1 MASGQIIPFLPNQQ
15 VPIPNLEN
23 SPSNPPRLLDQM
35 RERIRTLHYSIRTEH
50 TYVDWVKRYIWFYK
64 GKRHPK
70 DMGVA
75 EVRAFLTHLAVE
87 LNVAAATQNQALNA
101 IVFLYKQVLKKDLGD
116 IGEFDRAKQPQR
128 RPLVMSREE
137 ARKVIECLE
146 GRFRLMG
153 VLLYGTGLRLMELV
167 RLRVKDVDFQLNQI
181 IVRDGKGE
189 KDRVTMLP
197 QASRP
202 ELESHL
208 ARVKRLH
215 EMDLAQGKGA
225 VWLPHALERKYP
237 GAAKEWGWQY
247 VFPSKSLS
255 EDPRSGVVRR
265 HHIHETTLQ
274 TAVKKAV
281 RLAGLTKPA
290 TVHTFRHSFATHL
303 LEAGYDIRTV
313 QELLGH
319 KAVSTT
325 MVYTRV
331 LNSGAKGVRSPADF

>member
-1 MASGQIIPFLPNQQ
+1 MASTQIIPFLPNQR
-15 VPIPNLEN
+15 VPIPDLGPT
-23 SPSNPPRLLDQM
+23 PSHPPRLLDQM

-50 TYVDWVKRYIWFYK
+50 SYVDWVKRYIWFYK

-70 DMGVA
+70 DMGAA
-75 EVRAFLTHLAVE
+75 EVRAFLTHLAVN

-101 IVFLYKQVLKKDLGD
+101 LVFLYKQVLQKDLGD
-116 IGEFDRAKQPQR
+116 IGSFDRAKKAER
-128 RPLVMSREE
+128 RPLVMSRDEV
-137 ARKVIECLE
+137 RKVIDSLE

-181 IVRDGKGE
+181 VVRDGKGE

-197 QASRP
+197 QASRG
-202 ELESHL
+202 ELETHL

-215 EMDLAQGKGA
+215 EMDLAEGHGA

-237 GAAKEWGWQY
+237 QAAKDWGWQY

-319 KAVSTT
+319 KDVSTT
-325 MVYTRV
+325 MVYTHV

>member
-1 MASGQIIPFLPNQQ
+1 MASSQIIPFLPNQG
-15 VPIPNLEN
+15 VPIPDLDP
-23 SPSNPPRLLDQM
+23 SPSQPPRLLDQM

-50 TYVDWVKRYIWFYK
+50 SYVDWVKRYIWFYK

-70 DMGVA
+70 DMGAA
-75 EVRAFLTHLAVE
+75 EVRAFLTHLAVD

-101 IVFLYKQVLKKDLGD
+101 LVFLYKQVLQKDLGD
-116 IGEFDRAKQPQR
+116 IGSFDRAKKAER
-128 RPLVMSREE
+128 RPLVMSRDE
-137 ARKVIECLE
+137 ARRVIDSLE

-181 IVRDGKGE
+181 VVRDGKGE
-189 KDRVTMLP
+189 KDRATMLP
-197 QASRP
+197 QAARL
-202 ELESHL
+202 ELEAHL
-208 ARVKRLH
+208 ARVKRQH
-215 EMDLAQGKGA
+215 EMDLAEGHGT
-225 VWLPHALERKYP
+225 VWLPYALDRKYP
-237 GAAKEWGWQY
+237 NAGKEWGWQY

-281 RLAGLTKPA
+281 RQAGLTKPA

-319 KAVSTT
+319 KDVSTT
-325 MVYTRV
+325 MVYTHV
-331 LNSGAKGVRSPADF
+331 LNSGARGVRSPADF